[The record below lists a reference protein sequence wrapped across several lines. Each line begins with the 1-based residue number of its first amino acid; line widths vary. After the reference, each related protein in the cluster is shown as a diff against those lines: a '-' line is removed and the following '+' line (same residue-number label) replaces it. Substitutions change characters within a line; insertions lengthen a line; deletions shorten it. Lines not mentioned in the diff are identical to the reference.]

1 MVHTVTENNFEQ
13 LVESSEGTVL
23 LDFWA
28 GWCGPCRMMSP
39 VVEQIAQE
47 RGDVT
52 VGKVN
57 VDEEGG
63 LARRFGIM
71 SIPSSLVFKGGKLV
85 SRTAGALAGAGT
97 TQNTCFARMSAGT
110 VSVSACVGTSSR
122 EAKQPS

>member
-63 LARRFGIM
+63 LGTAGTSPLCPRAEARRCACGASPRKM
-71 SIPSSLVFKGGKLV
+71 P
-85 SRTAGALAGAGT
+85 RTLRT
-97 TQNTCFARMSAGT
+97 
-110 VSVSACVGTSSR
+110 
-122 EAKQPS
+122 